1 MDTCTELSSLLWSDL
16 DIAEKQPDVEEPDFA
31 PTGKEEEER
40 QEEPELAAPPTEQEE
55 EEPTHG
61 GPEDEP
67 DDKQDEPEDMPEDTP
82 VEPESHMDEPV
93 EIEEEE
99 LAEEP
104 SALQEH
110 EPDQLEMQEEC
121 PPAIVDDKAETQ
133 REVGRTEATESKP
146 EKRDHE
152 KRELTSRKHVKTQG
166 ELRKD
171 KKGPEQIDFR
181 NVLRKTESPAS
192 AIASSKFYQSSASKA
207 AGSEAKQVGENMLY
221 QRC

>member
-40 QEEPELAAPPTEQEE
+40 QEEPEQEE

-99 LAEEP
+99 FAEEP
-104 SALQEH
+104 SAVQEH

-133 REVGRTEATESKP
+133 REVEKTEVTESKP
-146 EKRDHE
+146 E